1 VIVIDWYVLRT
12 ICGKEEVALRVFQ
25 KMFSEVEVIYPRRRI
40 SWRKQG
46 SIISL
51 VRPLFEGYLFIA
63 TEKEKIR
70 EYSRILRMNQLNV
83 AWLVYSAGSL
93 VPIFTEEKQLI
104 QQLMGAEGIVE
115 VSAVERYSD
124 RLQVVNGPLL
134 GQEHIITKVSGRN
147 RRITIEIPVLEEK
160 KKIELEGIIINL
172 DRTLA

>member
-51 VRPLFEGYLFIA
+51 VRPLFEGYLFVA
-63 TEKEKIR
+63 TEKEKMR
-70 EYSRILRMNQLNV
+70 EYNRILRMHQLNV

-93 VPIFTEEKQLI
+93 VPLIAEEKQLI
-104 QQLMGAEGIVE
+104 QQLMGAEGVVE
-115 VSAVERYSD
+115 VSAVQRDND

-134 GQEHIITKVSGRN
+134 GQEHIIKKVSSRN
-147 RRITIEIPVLEEK
+147 RRITVEIPVLAEK
-160 KKIELEGIIINL
+160 RNIELEGIIINH
-172 DRTLA
+172 DRTFG